1 MSTIEDQVSDH
12 GGPAPVA
19 GAPDERPLMV
29 AVHVL
34 ARPQQAQ
41 RAKAELMKL
50 ADPIRA
56 NPDCLDYRVYQDRRE
71 PLKFLFYERW
81 VSESA
86 FEQHLQREYMDDYK
100 AIVDELFESRR
111 WHYLDEI
118 HRLDVA

>member
-1 MSTIEDQVSDH
+1 MV
-12 GGPAPVA
+12 
-19 GAPDERPLMV
+19 GAPDGRPLMV

-34 ARPQQAQ
+34 ARPGQAEL
-41 RAKAELMKL
+41 AKAELMKI
-50 ADPIRA
+50 AEPIRA

-86 FEQHLQREYMDDYK
+86 FEQHLEREYMDDYK

-111 WHYLDEI
+111 WHYLDEV
-118 HRLDVA
+118 HRLDLV

>member
-12 GGPAPVA
+12 GGPAPLA

-34 ARPQQAQ
+34 ARSGQIE